1 MVHPISKIISYM
13 STFTQLSPGD
23 VILTGSPG
31 GVGRSRNP
39 QVFLNDG
46 DIIEVEIESVG
57 RLTNYVVAA
66 SK

>member
-1 MVHPISKIISYM
+1 M

-39 QVFLNDG
+39 QLFLNDG
-46 DIIEVEIESVG
+46 DVIEVEIELIG
-57 RLTNYVVAA
+57 RLTNFFVAA
-66 SK
+66 SR

>member
-1 MVHPISKIISYM
+1 M

-39 QVFLNDG
+39 QLFLNDG
-46 DIIEVEIESVG
+46 DVIEVEIELIG
-57 RLTNYVVAA
+57 RLTNFVVAA
-66 SK
+66 SR